1 MASLSRTSGVT
12 FSAVGT
18 PVQFIGKTQ
27 KFFAVVVKNLSGT
40 GQDLAAEGAAD
51 EAVDLINQL
60 ITNGST
66 SYNYG
71 ASIHALQVENTS
83 GQISYILDGTDGGW
97 TAATLQAA
105 IRALGT
111 VNSIDCSG
119 TTVTDVGFKLA
130 LS

>member
-1 MASLSRTSGVT
+1 LEKIKMASLTRTSGET

-40 GQDLAAEGAAD
+40 GQNLATENGPD
-51 EAVDLINQL
+51 EAVELINNL
-60 ITNGST
+60 VT
-66 SYNYG
+66 SG
-71 ASIHALQVENTS
+71 ASIHAIQVETSS
-83 GQISYILDGTDGGW
+83 GQISYILDGADGFW
-97 TAATLQAA
+97 TSTTLQAA

>member
-1 MASLSRTSGVT
+1 MASISRTNGVT
-12 FSAVGT
+12 FTAAAT
-18 PVQFIGKTQ
+18 PVSVIGKTQ

-40 GQDLAAEGAAD
+40 AQDLSAENAAE

-60 ITNGST
+60 ITSGST
-66 SYNYG
+66 SYAYG
-71 ASIHALQVENTS
+71 ASIHAVQYDAT
-83 GQISYILDGTDGGW
+83 GQLSYILDGTDGGW
-97 TAATLQAA
+97 TATTLQAA